1 MKYVFVYMYEHMC
14 DFRKRWTDSFREKT
28 ILTDGLQRRCFGT
41 WILRNAIAHAGH
53 PVTGRAVTVT
63 LPTGVSLRISAEE
76 SLERRSDL
84 GLATDRRENQH
95 PLESVY

>member
-14 DFRKRWTDSFREKT
+14 DFGRKMDSFREKT
-28 ILTDGLQRRCFGT
+28 TLTDGLQRCRLGT
-41 WILRNAIAHAGH
+41 RILRNAIAHAGH

-63 LPTGVSLRISAEE
+63 LPTGVGLRISAEE

-84 GLATDRRENQH
+84 GLATDRREYQH
-95 PLESVY
+95 SLEGVY